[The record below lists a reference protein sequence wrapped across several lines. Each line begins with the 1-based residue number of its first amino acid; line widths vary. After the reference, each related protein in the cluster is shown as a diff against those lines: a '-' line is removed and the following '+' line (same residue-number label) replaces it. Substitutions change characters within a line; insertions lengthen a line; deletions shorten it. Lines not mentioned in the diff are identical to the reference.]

1 MGRLDVQQE
10 HSRLGGHLLGKA
22 LRLPTNI
29 FKDDSF
35 SVSRHQLFYLLHISE
50 SYKNLPLI
58 SVLQW
63 RILLEREIQLYK
75 ITQKNYREA

>member
-22 LRLPTNI
+22 LRLPINL
-29 FKDDSF
+29 FKDYSF

-50 SYKNLPLI
+50 SYNIYYLSLFYSGEYCWK
-58 SVLQW
+58 
-63 RILLEREIQLYK
+63 ERYSFIRSLK
-75 ITQKNYREA
+75 KKYREA